1 MLYSPQKSST
11 FSRLLF
17 AQPLPSILLQ
27 SLLVFLAES
36 VEERPPDF
44 VLVLQQLQLVCLS
57 VSRLPLLLLLLLN
70 VSSLQLVLDMA
81 FIAMEKPT
89 IVSSTFS

>member
-1 MLYSPQKSST
+1 M
-11 FSRLLF
+11 
-17 AQPLPSILLQ
+17 Q
-27 SLLVFLAES
+27 SLLVLLAEG

-89 IVSSTFS
+89 IVSSTIS